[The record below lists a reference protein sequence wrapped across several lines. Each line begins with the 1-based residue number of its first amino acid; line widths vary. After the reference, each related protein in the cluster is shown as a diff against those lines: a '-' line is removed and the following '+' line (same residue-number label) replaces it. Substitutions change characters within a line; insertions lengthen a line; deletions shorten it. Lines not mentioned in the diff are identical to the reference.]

1 MLTEETTKQ
10 ATIEDPYKVL
20 RVSKLAD
27 EEAIKAKYYVLV
39 KMYSPEYYPDEFIQI
54 RGAYDMLRDPA
65 ERAKADISL
74 INPASPVAYEDYPT
88 SDDQERSGHHQLSL
102 FKLNQ
107 ELQQILGERKPS
119 EASPDEVSSVVHTLR
134 GKVIYFCE
142 KKRWDEAEETLRET
156 IDLYPDD
163 QDLVEDLRVVRWM
176 QAFELAR
183 NEEWQEA
190 GRKWFDL
197 QQERGDDW
205 RLTQNLA
212 LVAFRREDREHED
225 EWWHET
231 LLQWNAHLKDHSD
244 DEYVKGL
251 IISLHHFTSGRLLD
265 GSDEAGMQDLRM
277 SGSGKA
283 LGMACMQRGNWP
295 AAVEAFEAVLPTDED
310 DVDLLCQLGWAYLNI
325 NKISKAFQMWN
336 RARKLA
342 PEQEAVVDH
351 LVRGN
356 LTVARR
362 LKEQRIMNQALVHF
376 KNALRFAPVDEEIHF
391 ELATTLVE
399 IKNYQAAAKACERIM
414 EINPRHKG
422 AKQLSRDARR
432 LGNLR

>member
-1 MLTEETTKQ
+1 MPTEETTKQ
-10 ATIEDPYKVL
+10 ATIENPYKVL

-27 EEAIKAKYYVLV
+27 DEAIKAKYYVLV

-65 ERAKADISL
+65 ERAKADIGL
-74 INPASPVAYEDYPT
+74 FNPAGTVAYEDYPAPG
-88 SDDQERSGHHQLSL
+88 DAEKDGHHQLSL

-119 EASPDEVSSVVHTLR
+119 EASPDEVSSVIHTLR

-142 KKRWDEAEETLRET
+142 KKRWDEAEETLR
-156 IDLYPDD
+156 DMAGLNPDD
-163 QDLVEDLRVVRWM
+163 RQLTEDLRVVRWM
-176 QAFELAR
+176 QAFELAGK
-183 NEEWQEA
+183 EDWQEA

-197 QQERGDDW
+197 QQQRGEDW
-205 RLTQNLA
+205 RLSQNLA
-212 LVAFRREDREHED
+212 LVAFRRADKEHED
-225 EWWHET
+225 EWWRET
-231 LLQWNAHLKDHSD
+231 LGLWNAHLKENSD

-265 GSDEAGMQDLRM
+265 GTDEAGMRDLRM
-277 SGSGKA
+277 SGSGQA
-283 LGMACMQRGNWP
+283 LGMACMQRGNWT
-295 AAVEAFEAVLPTDED
+295 AAVEAFEAVLSNDEE

-342 PEQEAVVDH
+342 PEQEAVIDH
-351 LVRGN
+351 LIRGN

-376 KNALRFAPVDEEIHF
+376 KNALRFAPVDEEIHY
-391 ELATTLVE
+391 ELATTLME
-399 IKNYQAAAKACERIM
+399 IKNYQASAKECERIM

-422 AKQLSRDARR
+422 AKQLSRDAKR